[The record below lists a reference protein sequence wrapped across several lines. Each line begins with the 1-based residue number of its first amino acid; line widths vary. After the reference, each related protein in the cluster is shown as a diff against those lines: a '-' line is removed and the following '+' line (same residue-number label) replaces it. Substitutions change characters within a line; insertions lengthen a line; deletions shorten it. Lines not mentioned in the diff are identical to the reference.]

1 MSLRAARALTG
12 AYLICALLALTWPGA
27 LPAAR
32 IRPLVLGLPFALFW
46 AAAWIAGALVVL
58 FLLDR
63 VEMRHRPDE
72 ER

>member
-1 MSLRAARALTG
+1 MSLKAARALTS
-12 AYLICALLALTWPGA
+12 AYLVGALVAVTWPGA

-32 IRPLVLGLPFALFW
+32 IWPLVFGLPFGLFW

-58 FLLDR
+58 YLLDR
-63 VEMRHRPDE
+63 VEARHRPGK